1 MSSSKPT
8 IAVFFGNPDPLG
20 YPFNKDMYMNSYRQ
34 FEERVAHH
42 GGDLVVVRGQD
53 SYLGNGRFS
62 KGWRITNDPFEELEN
77 VQADVIFD
85 RSVFSHDDTVTRF
98 NHKDLHYL
106 CTDKAHTYATYPD
119 FSPISYTA
127 ETREE
132 MQQAVDKL
140 ETERIVVKPFDGA
153 EGKDVMIMD
162 RLGATAQ
169 TFTPTKK
176 VIVQEFLDLEA
187 GIPGIVEGL
196 HDLRVGILNGEIV
209 YSFVRTPPEGS
220 YTANVAQGGALI
232 PVPVKDLPQDIREVV
247 DHIDADLNHHQHRYY
262 CIDFGITPQGPKIIE
277 MNSRAAIFPNEMA
290 EDFVAFKDKLA
301 HTLVRIAR
309 G

>member
-8 IAVFFGNPDPLG
+8 IAIFFKNPDPLG
-20 YPFNKDMYMNSYRQ
+20 YPFTKEMYMNSYRE
-34 FEERVAHH
+34 FEERLNHH
-42 GGDLVVVRGQD
+42 GGEMVVVRGQD
-53 SYLGNGRFS
+53 SYLGDGVFS
-62 KGWRITNDPFEELEN
+62 RGWKISNDPFEELNRVE
-77 VQADVIFD
+77 ADVIFD
-85 RSVFSHDDTVTRF
+85 RSPFTHGDSVTRF

-119 FSPISYTA
+119 FSPHSFTA
-127 ETREE
+127 ETAEE
-132 MQQAVDKL
+132 MKAALAQIP
-140 ETERIVVKPFDGA
+140 TEKVVVKPFNGA
-153 EGKDVMIMD
+153 EGKDVMILD

-169 TFTPTKK
+169 TFVPTKK

-220 YTANVAQGGALI
+220 FTANVAQGGALI
-232 PVPVKDLPQDIREVV
+232 PVPVKDLPEEVKDV
-247 DHIDADLNHHQHRYY
+247 VSHIDDGLSHFEDRYY
-262 CIDFGITPQGPKIIE
+262 CIDFGITPDGPKIIE
-277 MNSRAAIFPNEMA
+277 MNSRAAIFPNVMV

-301 HTLVRIAR
+301 YTLVRIAQS
-309 G
+309 